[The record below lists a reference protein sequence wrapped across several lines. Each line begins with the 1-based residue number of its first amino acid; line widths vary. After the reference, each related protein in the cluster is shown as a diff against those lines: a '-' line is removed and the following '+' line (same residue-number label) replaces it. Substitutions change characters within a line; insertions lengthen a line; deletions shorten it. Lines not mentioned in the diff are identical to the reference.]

1 VKEDETTAPPPPTPP
16 SDDTAAEVVP
26 TPQSEF
32 DRDEI
37 TGKAYD
43 LRLML
48 RLWRYVRPYR
58 STFALS
64 VLCLLGSS
72 LALLAQPYL
81 LKIAIDRYIA
91 AKDFAGVSAMA
102 LCFVGAAIAEL
113 AAFYGNYYLTM
124 RVAQRALSDLRIEV
138 FSHLQRLPM
147 AYFDRNPIGRLVTR
161 MTTDV
166 DVVNE
171 MFAAGAL
178 TIAMDGLT
186 LAGIV
191 AILFHMHWQLA
202 LVALSLMPVLALA
215 INFFRVR
222 ARQSYR
228 LIRERIARI
237 NAFLQEQISGMA
249 IVQLFGR
256 EARTFDEFDALND
269 AHREANHLSNVYEA
283 ALFSLVEAVSSISIA
298 LTVWYASGRIVAGAI
313 AFGTLVAFVEYMQKF
328 FIPIRDFS
336 TKYAVMQS
344 AMAAA
349 ERVFQ
354 LLDTPLP
361 EMTRRIYGP
370 ARIEGRVDFES
381 VWFSYKRKAEE
392 PGGGP
397 DDAAP
402 DWVLRDVSFSVAP
415 GETVAI
421 VGATGSGKTTLIKLL
436 AGFYDVQR
444 GHVRIDGVDVREWQ
458 LDALRRSVGIVLQDV
473 TLFSGDVAYNV
484 TLGRAEITPERMT
497 AAARVVHAHE
507 FIERLPQAYAEPVRE
522 RGNNFSTGQRQLL
535 SFARALAYDPAILVL
550 DEATSS
556 VDPET
561 EERIQDALDKL
572 LAGRTAILIAH
583 RLSTIERAD
592 RIVVLHHGEVR
603 EVGTHAE
610 LLARG
615 GIYAKLHRLQFAP
628 HPHHDGERA
637 EARP

>member
-1 VKEDETTAPPPPTPP
+1 M
-16 SDDTAAEVVP
+16 
-26 TPQSEF
+26 SESVAVGPIGPM

-43 LRLML
+43 LRLMM
-48 RLWRYVRPYR
+48 RLWAYVRPYR
-58 STFALS
+58 ATFALS
-64 VLCLLGSS
+64 VVCLFASS
-72 LALLAQPYL
+72 VALLAQPYL
-81 LKIAIDRYIA
+81 LKIAIDRYMA
-91 AKDFAGVSAMA
+91 QKSFAGVSVMA
-102 LCFVGAAIAEL
+102 ALFVLAAVAEL

-124 RVAQRALSDLRIEV
+124 LVAQRALSDLRVDV
-138 FSHLQRLPM
+138 FAHLQRLPL
-147 AYFDRNPIGRLVTR
+147 AYFDRNPVGRLVTR

-178 TIAMDGLT
+178 TIAMDLLT
-186 LAGIV
+186 LVGIV
-191 AILFHMHWQLA
+191 AILFHLHTTLA
-202 LVALSLMPVLALA
+202 LVTLSLMPVLLLA
-215 INFFRVR
+215 INFFRIR

-237 NAFLQEQISGMA
+237 NSFLQEQISGMA

-256 EARTFDEFDALND
+256 EVRTYREFDALND
-269 AHREANHLSNVYEA
+269 SHREANHASNVYEA
-283 ALFSLVEAVSSISIA
+283 WLFSIVEAVSSISIA
-298 LTVWYASGRIVAGAI
+298 LTVWYASGRIVDGVI
-313 AFGTLVAFVEYMQKF
+313 AFGTLVAFVEYIQKF

-361 EMTRRIYGP
+361 PAESRHHAP
-370 ARIEGRVDFES
+370 ARIEGRVEFDS
-381 VWFSYKRKAEE
+381 VWFSYKRKSRDASPPAEST
-392 PGGGP
+392 P
-397 DDAAP
+397 DG

-436 AGFYDVQR
+436 AGFYDVQH
-444 GHVRIDGVDVREWQ
+444 GAVRIDGVDVRDWRLEE
-458 LDALRRSVGIVLQDV
+458 LRRGVGIVLQDV
-473 TLFSGDVAYNV
+473 TLFSGDVAYNI
-484 TLGRAEITPERMT
+484 TLGREEIGSERMH
-497 AAARVVHAHE
+497 AAAAAVHADG
-507 FIERLPQAYAEPVRE
+507 FIARLPGGYGEPVRE

-561 EERIQDALDKL
+561 ESLVQDAQEKL

-615 GIYAKLHRLQFAP
+615 GIYAKLHRLQFAD
-628 HPHHDGERA
+628 HSSHHDGIE
-637 EARP
+637 ELRP

>member
-1 VKEDETTAPPPPTPP
+1 M
-16 SDDTAAEVVP
+16 
-26 TPQSEF
+26 

-48 RLWRYVRPYR
+48 RLWGYVRPYR
-58 STFALS
+58 RSFLLS
-64 VLCLLGSS
+64 LGCLLVSS

-81 LKIAIDRYIA
+81 LKIAIDRYMSTKNLAGLSGMAVLFVA
-91 AKDFAGVSAMA
+91 AA
-102 LCFVGAAIAEL
+102 LVEL

-124 RVAQRALSDLRIEV
+124 LVAQRALSDLRVEV
-138 FSHLQRLPM
+138 FAHLQRLPI
-147 AYFDRNPIGRLVTR
+147 AYFDRNPVGRLVTR

-191 AILFHMHWQLA
+191 AILFHLHVKLA
-202 LVALSLMPVLALA
+202 LVTLSLMPVMALA
-215 INFFRVR
+215 INFFRTR

-237 NAFLQEQISGMA
+237 NAFLQEHISGMA

-256 EARTFDEFDALND
+256 EARTFLEFDQLND
-269 AHREANHLSNVYEA
+269 SHRVANHLSNVYEA
-283 ALFSLVEAVSSISIA
+283 SLFSLVEAVSSISIA

-313 AFGTLVAFVEYMQKF
+313 AFGTLVAFVEYIQKF

-336 TKYAVMQS
+336 SKYAVMQS

-354 LLDTPLP
+354 LLDTKPP
-361 EMTRRIYGP
+361 EDSDRRHAP
-370 ARIEGRVDFES
+370 ATVVGCVDFES
-381 VWFSYKRKAEE
+381 VWFSYKRPKNGEITA
-392 PGGGP
+392 
-397 DDAAP
+397 D
-402 DWVLRDVSFSVAP
+402 DWVLRDVSFSVGA
-415 GETVAI
+415 GETIAI
-421 VGATGSGKTTLIKLL
+421 VGATGSGKTTLVKLL

-444 GHVRIDGVDVREWQ
+444 GAVKIDGVDVRSWQ
-458 LDALRRSVGIVLQDV
+458 LERLRRSVGIVLQDV
-473 TLFSGDVAYNV
+473 TLFRGDVTYNI
-484 TLGRAEITPERMT
+484 TLGREEIGAERMV
-497 AAARVVHAHE
+497 AAAKAVHAHS
-507 FIERLPQAYAEPVRE
+507 FVSGLPSGYGEPVRE

-561 EERIQDALDKL
+561 EGLIRDALDRL

-603 EVGTHAE
+603 EIGTHAE
-610 LLARG
+610 LLAKD
-615 GIYAKLHRLQFAP
+615 GIYAKLYRLQFAG
-628 HPHHDGERA
+628 HAARELVSREAIER
-637 EARP
+637 

>member
-1 VKEDETTAPPPPTPP
+1 M
-16 SDDTAAEVVP
+16 
-26 TPQSEF
+26 

-48 RLWRYVRPYR
+48 RLWGYVRPYR
-58 STFALS
+58 RTFSLS
-64 VLCLLGSS
+64 FVCLLVSS

-81 LKIAIDRYIA
+81 LKVAIDRYMA
-91 AKDFAGVSAMA
+91 VKDLGGLSEMA
-102 LCFVGAAIAEL
+102 LLFVAAALVEL

-124 RVAQRALSDLRIEV
+124 VVAQRALSDLRVEV
-138 FSHLQRLPM
+138 FAHLQRLPI
-147 AYFDRNPIGRLVTR
+147 AFFDRNPVGRLVTR

-186 LAGIV
+186 LVGIV
-191 AILFHMHWQLA
+191 AILFHLHVKLA
-202 LVALSLMPVLALA
+202 LVTLSLMPVMALA
-215 INFFRVR
+215 IDFFRVR

-237 NAFLQEQISGMA
+237 NAFLQEHISGMA

-256 EARTFDEFDALND
+256 EARTFREFDQLND
-269 AHREANHLSNVYEA
+269 AHRVANHLSNIYEA

-298 LTVWYASGRIVAGAI
+298 LAVWYASGRIVAGAI
-313 AFGTLVAFVEYMQKF
+313 AFGTLVAFVEYIQKF

-354 LLDTPLP
+354 LLDTRPTV
-361 EMTRRIYGP
+361 ETEREYAP
-370 ARIEGRVDFES
+370 AKVVGRVDFES
-381 VWFSYKRKAEE
+381 IWFSYKRPKQD
-392 PGGGP
+392 GTVT
-397 DDAAP
+397 D
-402 DWVLRDVSFSVAP
+402 DWVLRNVSFSVAA
-415 GETVAI
+415 GEKVAI
-421 VGATGSGKTTLIKLL
+421 VGATGSGKTTLVKLL

-444 GHVRIDGVDVREWQ
+444 GAVKVDGVDVRSWRLER
-458 LDALRRSVGIVLQDV
+458 LRRSVGIVLQDV
-473 TLFSGDVAYNV
+473 TLFRGDVAYNI
-484 TLGRAEITPERMT
+484 TLGREEIGQQRMM
-497 AAARVVHAHE
+497 AAATAVHAHA
-507 FIERLPQAYAEPVRE
+507 FVSALPSGYSEPVRE

-561 EERIQDALDKL
+561 EGLIRDALDRL

-592 RIVVLHHGEVR
+592 RIIVLHRGQVR
-603 EVGTHAE
+603 EVGTHTE
-610 LLARG
+610 LLAKG
-615 GIYAKLHRLQFAP
+615 GIYAKLYRLQFTEHATRDP
-628 HPHHDGERA
+628 VARETAER
-637 EARP
+637 

>member
-1 VKEDETTAPPPPTPP
+1 M
-16 SDDTAAEVVP
+16 
-26 TPQSEF
+26 

-48 RLWRYVRPYR
+48 RLWAFVRPYR
-58 STFALS
+58 RTFGLS
-64 VLCLLGSS
+64 VLCLLLSS

-81 LKIAIDRYIA
+81 LKIAIDRYMA
-91 AKDFAGVSAMA
+91 AKDPVGLSGMAM
-102 LCFVGAAIAEL
+102 LFILAAVVEL
-113 AAFYGNYYLTM
+113 FAFYGNYYLTM
-124 RVAQRALSDLRIEV
+124 WVAQRALSDLRVAV
-138 FSHLQRLPM
+138 FAHLQQLPIS
-147 AYFDRNPIGRLVTR
+147 YFDRNPVGRLVTR
-161 MTTDV
+161 MTTDA
-166 DVVNE
+166 DVINE

-186 LAGIV
+186 LLGIV
-191 AILFHMHWQLA
+191 AILFHLHVKLA
-202 LVALSLMPVLALA
+202 LVTLSLMPVMALA

-237 NAFLQEQISGMA
+237 NAFLQEHISGMA
-249 IVQLFGR
+249 IVQLFVH
-256 EARTFDEFDALND
+256 EARTFREFDQLND
-269 AHREANHLSNVYEA
+269 AHREANHLSNMYEA

-313 AFGTLVAFVEYMQKF
+313 AFGTLVAFVEYVQKF

-354 LLDTPLP
+354 LLDTPVP
-361 EMTRRIYGP
+361 SDASRRHAP
-370 ARIEGRVDFES
+370 PRVAGRVEFDS
-381 VWFSYKRKAEE
+381 VWFSYKRSKDGEV
-392 PGGGP
+392 
-397 DDAAP
+397 AP
-402 DWVLRDVSFSVAP
+402 QDWVLRDVSLSVAP

-444 GHVRIDGVDVREWQ
+444 GAIRIDGVDVREWQ
-458 LDALRRSVGIVLQDV
+458 LERLRRSVGIVLQDV
-473 TLFSGDVAYNV
+473 MLFSGDVAANI
-484 TLGRAEITPERMT
+484 TLGRSEIDHARLE
-497 AAARVVHAHE
+497 AAARAVHAHD
-507 FIERLPQAYAEPVRE
+507 FIAELPSGYAERVRE

-535 SFARALAYDPAILVL
+535 SFARALAHDPAILVL

-561 EERIQDALDKL
+561 EGLIQDALETL
-572 LAGRTAILIAH
+572 LEGRTAILIAH

-592 RIVVLHHGEVR
+592 RILVLHRGEVR
-603 EVGTHAE
+603 ESGTHAE

-615 GIYAKLHRLQFAP
+615 GIYAKLYRLQFAGHSP
-628 HPHHDGERA
+628 HEIAAGEAA
-637 EARP
+637 EP

>member
-1 VKEDETTAPPPPTPP
+1 M
-16 SDDTAAEVVP
+16 
-26 TPQSEF
+26 

-43 LRLML
+43 LRLMR
-48 RLWRYVRPYR
+48 RLLGYVRPYR
-58 STFALS
+58 WTFLLS
-64 VLCLLGSS
+64 LVYLLVSS
-72 LALLAQPYL
+72 LALLVQPYL
-81 LKIAIDRYIA
+81 LKIAIDRYMA
-91 AKDFAGVSAMA
+91 AKDLAGLSGMA
-102 LCFVGAAIAEL
+102 VLFVLAALVEL
-113 AAFYGNYYLTM
+113 GAFYGNYYLTM
-124 RVAQRALSDLRIEV
+124 LVAQRALSDLRVEV
-138 FSHLQRLPM
+138 FAHLQRLPM
-147 AYFDRNPIGRLVTR
+147 AYFDRNPVGRLVTR

-191 AILFHMHWQLA
+191 AILFHLHVKLA
-202 LVALSLMPVLALA
+202 LVTLSLMPVMALA

-237 NAFLQEQISGMA
+237 NAFLQEHISGMA

-256 EARTFDEFDALND
+256 EARTFREFDQRND
-269 AHREANHLSNVYEA
+269 AHRVANHLSNVYEA
-283 ALFSLVEAVSSISIA
+283 SLFSLVEAVSSISIA
-298 LTVWYASGRIVAGAI
+298 LTVWYASGRIVAGVI
-313 AFGTLVAFVEYMQKF
+313 AFGTLVAFVEYIQKF

-354 LLDTPLP
+354 LLDTKPP
-361 EMTRRIYGP
+361 AETERRHAP
-370 ARIEGRVDFES
+370 STVVGRVDFES
-381 VWFSYKRKAEE
+381 VWFSYKRPKDGEI
-392 PGGGP
+392 
-397 DDAAP
+397 AAD
-402 DWVLRDVSFSVAP
+402 DWVLRDVSFSVAA

-421 VGATGSGKTTLIKLL
+421 VGATGAGKTTLVKLL

-444 GHVRIDGVDVREWQ
+444 GAVKIDGVDVRSWRLER
-458 LDALRRSVGIVLQDV
+458 LRRSVGIVLQDV
-473 TLFSGDVAYNV
+473 TLFRGDVAYNI
-484 TLGRAEITPERMT
+484 TLGREEIGRERMV
-497 AAARVVHAHE
+497 AAASAVHAHR
-507 FIERLPQAYAEPVRE
+507 FVSRLPSGYAEPVRE

-561 EERIQDALDKL
+561 EVLIRDALERL

-592 RIVVLHHGEVR
+592 RIIVLHHGEVR
-603 EVGTHAE
+603 EIGTHAE
-610 LLARG
+610 LLARD
-615 GIYAKLHRLQFAP
+615 GIYAKLYRLQFAGHAAKELVASGAP
-628 HPHHDGERA
+628 ER
-637 EARP
+637 

>member
-1 VKEDETTAPPPPTPP
+1 VSGDAGP
-16 SDDTAAEVVP
+16 AALM
-26 TPQSEF
+26 

-48 RLWRYVRPYR
+48 RLWAYVRPYR
-58 STFALS
+58 NTFGLS
-64 VLCLLGSS
+64 LLCLLASS

-81 LKIAIDRYIA
+81 LKIAIDRYMASRDLMGLSGMATLFILA
-91 AKDFAGVSAMA
+91 ALV
-102 LCFVGAAIAEL
+102 EL
-113 AAFYGNYYLTM
+113 LAFYGNYYLTM
-124 RVAQRALSDLRIEV
+124 LVAQRALSDLRVAV
-138 FSHLQRLPM
+138 FAHLQRLPM
-147 AYFDRNPIGRLVTR
+147 AYFDRNPVGRLVTR

-166 DVVNE
+166 DVINE

-186 LAGIV
+186 LLGIV
-191 AILFHMHWQLA
+191 AVLFHLHVKLA
-202 LVALSLMPVLALA
+202 LVTLSLMPLMAIA
-215 INFFRVR
+215 INFFRIR

-237 NAFLQEQISGMA
+237 NAFLQEHISGMA
-249 IVQLFGR
+249 IVQLFVR
-256 EARTFDEFDALND
+256 EARTFREFDQLND
-269 AHREANHLSNVYEA
+269 AHRRANQLSNMYEA
-283 ALFSLVEAVSSISIA
+283 ALFSLVEAVASISIA

-313 AFGTLVAFVEYMQKF
+313 AFGTLVAFVEYVQKF

-354 LLDTPLP
+354 LLDTPAP
-361 EMTRRIYGP
+361 SDGARRHVP
-370 ARIEGRVDFES
+370 ARVAGRVEFDS
-381 VWFSYKRKAEE
+381 VWFSYKRPKDGVVGAR
-392 PGGGP
+392 
-397 DDAAP
+397 
-402 DWVLRDVSFSVAP
+402 DWVLRDVSFTVAP

-444 GHVRIDGVDVREWQ
+444 GSVRIDGVDVREWQ
-458 LDALRRSVGIVLQDV
+458 LERLRRSVGIVLQDV
-473 TLFSGDVAYNV
+473 TLFSGDVAANI
-484 TLGRAEITPERMT
+484 TLGREEIDRPRLE
-497 AAARVVHAHE
+497 AAARAVHAHE
-507 FIERLPQAYAEPVRE
+507 FISELPSGYSERVRE

-535 SFARALAYDPAILVL
+535 SFARALAHDPAILVL

-561 EERIQDALDKL
+561 EGLIRDALETL
-572 LAGRTAILIAH
+572 LEGRTAILIAH

-592 RIVVLHHGEVR
+592 RILVLHRGEVR
-603 EVGTHAE
+603 ESGTHAE

-615 GIYAKLHRLQFAP
+615 GIYAKLHRLQFAGHVP
-628 HPHHDGERA
+628 RESPVGEAVER
-637 EARP
+637 

>member
-1 VKEDETTAPPPPTPP
+1 M
-16 SDDTAAEVVP
+16 
-26 TPQSEF
+26 

-48 RLWRYVRPYR
+48 RLWGYVRPYKR
-58 STFALS
+58 TFLLS
-64 VLCLLGSS
+64 LGCLLISS

-81 LKIAIDRYIA
+81 LKIAIDRYMSTKNLAGLSGMAVLFIA
-91 AKDFAGVSAMA
+91 AA
-102 LCFVGAAIAEL
+102 LVEL

-124 RVAQRALSDLRIEV
+124 LIAQRALSDLRVEV
-138 FSHLQRLPM
+138 FAHLQRLPI
-147 AYFDRNPIGRLVTR
+147 AYFDRNPVGRLVTR

-191 AILFHMHWQLA
+191 AILFHMHVKLA
-202 LVALSLMPVLALA
+202 LVTLSLMPVMALA
-215 INFFRVR
+215 INFFRIR

-237 NAFLQEQISGMA
+237 NAFLQEHISGMA

-256 EARTFDEFDALND
+256 EERTFLEFDQLND
-269 AHREANHLSNVYEA
+269 SHRVANHLSNVYEA
-283 ALFSLVEAVSSISIA
+283 SLFSLVEAVSSISIA

-313 AFGTLVAFVEYMQKF
+313 AFGTLVAFIEYIQKF

-336 TKYAVMQS
+336 SKYAVMQS

-354 LLDTPLP
+354 LLDTKPP
-361 EMTRRIYGP
+361 EQADRRHAP
-370 ARIEGRVDFES
+370 ANVIGRVDFES
-381 VWFSYKRKAEE
+381 VWFSYKRPKNGEI
-392 PGGGP
+392 
-397 DDAAP
+397 AAD
-402 DWVLRDVSFSVAP
+402 DWVLRDVSFSVAA
-415 GETVAI
+415 GETIAI
-421 VGATGSGKTTLIKLL
+421 VGATGSGKTTLVKLL

-444 GHVRIDGVDVREWQ
+444 GAVKIDGVDVRSWQ
-458 LDALRRSVGIVLQDV
+458 LERLRRSVGIVLQDV
-473 TLFSGDVAYNV
+473 TLFRGDVAYNI
-484 TLGRAEITPERMT
+484 TLGRDEIGPERM
-497 AAARVVHAHE
+497 AAAAKAVHAHA
-507 FIERLPQAYAEPVRE
+507 FVSGLPSGYAEPVRE

-561 EERIQDALDKL
+561 EGLIRDALDRL

-592 RIVVLHHGEVR
+592 RIIVLHHGEVR
-603 EVGTHAE
+603 EIGTHAE
-610 LLARG
+610 LLAKDG
-615 GIYAKLHRLQFAP
+615 VYAKLYRLQFAG
-628 HPHHDGERA
+628 HAAKELVAREAIER
-637 EARP
+637 

>member
-1 VKEDETTAPPPPTPP
+1 M
-16 SDDTAAEVVP
+16 
-26 TPQSEF
+26 

-48 RLWRYVRPYR
+48 RLWGYVRPYR
-58 STFALS
+58 RTFLLS
-64 VLCLLGSS
+64 LVCLLVSS
-72 LALLAQPYL
+72 IALLTQPYL
-81 LKIAIDRYIA
+81 LKIAIDRYMGAKNLAGLSGMAVLFVA
-91 AKDFAGVSAMA
+91 AA
-102 LCFVGAAIAEL
+102 LVEL

-124 RVAQRALSDLRIEV
+124 LVAQRALSDLRVEV
-138 FSHLQRLPM
+138 FAHLQRLPI
-147 AYFDRNPIGRLVTR
+147 AYFDRNPVGRLVTR

-191 AILFHMHWQLA
+191 AILFHLHVKLA
-202 LVALSLMPVLALA
+202 LVTLSLMPVMALA

-237 NAFLQEQISGMA
+237 NAFLQEHISGMA
-249 IVQLFGR
+249 VVQLFGC
-256 EARTFDEFDALND
+256 EARTFREFDQLND
-269 AHREANHLSNVYEA
+269 SHRVANHMSNVYEA
-283 ALFSLVEAVSSISIA
+283 SLFSLVEAVSSISIA

-313 AFGTLVAFVEYMQKF
+313 AFGTLVAFVEYIQKF

-336 TKYAVMQS
+336 SKYAVMQS

-354 LLDTPLP
+354 LLDTKPP
-361 EMTRRIYGP
+361 EEGDRRYAP
-370 ARIEGRVDFES
+370 AKVVGRVDFES
-381 VWFSYKRKAEE
+381 VWFSYKRPKD
-392 PGGGP
+392 GGI
-397 DDAAP
+397 AAD
-402 DWVLRDVSFSVAP
+402 DWVLRDVSFSVGA
-415 GETVAI
+415 GETIAI
-421 VGATGSGKTTLIKLL
+421 VGATGSGKTTLVKLL

-444 GHVRIDGVDVREWQ
+444 GAVKIDGVDVRSWRLER
-458 LDALRRSVGIVLQDV
+458 LRRSVGIVLQDV
-473 TLFSGDVAYNV
+473 TLFRGDVAYNI
-484 TLGRAEITPERMT
+484 TLGRDEIGAERM
-497 AAARVVHAHE
+497 AAAAKAVHAHA
-507 FIERLPQAYAEPVRE
+507 FVSGLPSGYAEPVRE

-561 EERIQDALDKL
+561 EGLIRDALERL

-592 RIVVLHHGEVR
+592 RIIVLHHGAVR
-603 EVGTHAE
+603 EIGTHSE
-610 LLARG
+610 LLAKDG
-615 GIYAKLHRLQFAP
+615 VYAKLYRLQFAG
-628 HPHHDGERA
+628 HSARELVAREAFER
-637 EARP
+637 